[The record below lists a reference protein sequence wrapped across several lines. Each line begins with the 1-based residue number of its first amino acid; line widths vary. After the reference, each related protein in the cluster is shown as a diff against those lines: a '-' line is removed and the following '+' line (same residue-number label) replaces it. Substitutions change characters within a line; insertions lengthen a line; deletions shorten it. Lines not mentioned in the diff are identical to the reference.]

1 MGINTKKILASEVI
15 DEKVHDSKIMK
26 KLVKDVLNNHNVKIK
41 SFLSYGSYDSNE
53 NFRYLKEKKIQ
64 PIIKV
69 KSNSIISPKK

>member
-1 MGINTKKILASEVI
+1 MGINTKKILASEVT

-41 SFLSYGSYDSNE
+41 SFLSYGSYASNE

-69 KSNSIISPKK
+69 KINSIF